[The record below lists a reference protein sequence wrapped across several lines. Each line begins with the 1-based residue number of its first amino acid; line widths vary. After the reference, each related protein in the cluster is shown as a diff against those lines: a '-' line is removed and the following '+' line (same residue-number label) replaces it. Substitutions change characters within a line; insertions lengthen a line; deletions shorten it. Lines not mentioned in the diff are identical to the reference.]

1 MSGFLER
8 NEEKMSKIFTTL
20 LVLAISS
27 IFAGGDIVLTQPD
40 KTGGKP
46 LMQVLNERKTS
57 RSFDKQA
64 LSAKDLSNIM
74 WAAFGINRAETN
86 GRTAPSAMNMQEIDV
101 YAALA
106 EGLFLYEAK
115 THTLKKVSDKDIRS
129 LTGKQ
134 PFVAEAP
141 LNLIFVA
148 NFERVKN
155 GKTDDSRFYAAMDAG
170 FISENVYLYC
180 ASANLATV
188 VRGYVDRP
196 VLAKE
201 MQLSDKQ
208 EIILS
213 QTVGYPGK

>member
-1 MSGFLER
+1 MA
-8 NEEKMSKIFTTL
+8 KIFICV

-27 IFAGGDIVLTQPD
+27 VFAGGDIVLPQPD

-46 LMQVLNERKTS
+46 LMQVLSERKTS
-57 RSFDKQA
+57 RSFDKAA
-64 LSAKDLSNIM
+64 LSAKDLSNLM
-74 WAAFGINRAETN
+74 WAAFGVNRPETN

-106 EGLFLYEAK
+106 EGLFLYDAK
-115 THTLKKVSDKDIRS
+115 THTLKKISDKDIRAA
-129 LTGKQ
+129 TGKQ
-134 PFVAEAP
+134 PFVASAP
-141 LNLIFVA
+141 VNLIFVA
-148 NFERVKN
+148 NFDKVKN

-188 VRGYVDRP
+188 VRGYVDREL
-196 VLAKE
+196 LAKE
-201 MQLSDKQ
+201 MALTEKQ